1 MNELQIFENEQ
12 FGQVRTVEQDGQ
24 TWFVAA
30 DVCRAFGVM
39 NSRNVTARLDDD
51 EKDVQFVD
59 TLGGQQMMTVV
70 NEAGL
75 YHMLFTME
83 PNNARGI
90 GDIETQQ
97 KIARLRAFKRWITH
111 EVIPTI
117 RAHGGYLTPQKIE
130 EALLNP
136 DTLIRLAQDLKQE
149 RTQRLE
155 AQAKTDVLEERAR
168 ADAPKVRFAE
178 AVENAKDDILVGEMA
193 QILAQNGV
201 KTGEKRLFETLRK
214 DGYLKKSKGADWN
227 MPTQRSIELGV
238 MRIVKRTV
246 MLPSGHE
253 EIRRTPKIT
262 GKGQVYFLQRYA
274 DKAAQ

>member
-1 MNELQIFENEQ
+1 MDEMQVFKSEQ

-30 DVCRAFGVM
+30 DVCRVLDIQ
-39 NSRNVTARLDDD
+39 NVTQAISRLDED
-51 EKDVQFVD
+51 ERAMLNIGR
-59 TLGGQQMMTVV
+59 LGEINVV
-70 NEAGL
+70 SESGL
-75 YHMLFTME
+75 YTLVLGSRKQE
-83 PNNARGI
+83 A
-90 GDIETQQ
+90 
-97 KIARLRAFKRWITH
+97 KAFKRWITH
-111 EVIPTI
+111 EVIPAI

-149 RTQRLE
+149 RAQRLE

-168 ADAPKVRFAE
+168 EDAPKVHFAE
-178 AVENAKDDILVGEMA
+178 AVESSKDDILIGEMA

-201 KTGEKRLFETLRK
+201 KTGERRLFETLRK

-246 MLPSGHE
+246 ILPSGRE
-253 EIRRTPKIT
+253 EIRRTTKIT
-262 GKGQVYFLQRYA
+262 GKGQVYFLDRYTQTA
-274 DKAAQ
+274 DVY